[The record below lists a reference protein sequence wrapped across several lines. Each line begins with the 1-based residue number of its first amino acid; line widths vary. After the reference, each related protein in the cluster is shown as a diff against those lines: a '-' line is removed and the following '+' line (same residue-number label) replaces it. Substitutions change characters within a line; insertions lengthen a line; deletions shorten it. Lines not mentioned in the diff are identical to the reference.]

1 MRIDCV
7 LWPTPPTENKQ
18 CGRLGSSLS
27 CCKSTQSHGTILLD
41 AHTDPPSA
49 TLAQAKD
56 DPSSPGATI
65 TTLILA
71 STVSPGLATTKP
83 PTLVSGCA
91 AAVSTTSICSTCVT
105 AACVYEETM
114 TVSCGCPSPA
124 VTIFASHP
132 CELGCDN
139 LGCGTITKV
148 VTEACRFSVL
158 EGGVLMLTCC
168 GFQVLRETGLGK
180 APSPSLGL
188 VSTTQ
193 RWRRRGRADQAG
205 RRRRRRRWKRLLPM
219 GEGAW
224 LLFGFGEG
232 GEVWNVF
239 WGRKCLGQKQK
250 CK

>member
-1 MRIDCV
+1 M
-7 LWPTPPTENKQ
+7 
-18 CGRLGSSLS
+18 
-27 CCKSTQSHGTILLD
+27 
-41 AHTDPPSA
+41 
-49 TLAQAKD
+49 
-56 DPSSPGATI
+56 
-65 TTLILA
+65 ILA
-71 STVSPGLATTKP
+71 STVSPGLATTKAP
-83 PTLVSGCA
+83 SLVSGCA

-132 CELGCDN
+132 CDLGCDD

-158 EGGVLMLTCC
+158 EGGWVLMLTCRC
-168 GFQVLRETGLGK
+168 FQVPRETGLAR

-188 VSTTQ
+188 VSIP
-193 RWRRRGRADQAG
+193 RWRRRGRAGREG
-205 RRRRRRRWKRLLPM
+205 RRRRGRRWKRLLPM
-219 GEGAW
+219 EEGGL

-239 WGRKCLGQKQK
+239 WGEMS
-250 CK
+250 